1 MPKLTPQQ
9 QMELHENDTRRYLN
23 REVRYAIE
31 RTFVLIAVE
40 RAYARI
46 ARKQSK
52 HSKKRNGQ

>member
-1 MPKLTPQQ
+1 
-9 QMELHENDTRRYLN
+9 MELHENDTRRYLN